1 MIRLKYIEDGEAVT
15 EFNYERWIE
24 KVLLSYDSRL
34 PSEYLLCTEIP
45 FLAVRKEIAEGRI
58 KAEEVTFIF
67 DDKEYQITEEGDM
80 YGDIPYDLFEVGFK
94 LICAINRATRDNLPR
109 RK

>member
-1 MIRLKYIEDGEAVT
+1 MIRLKYVEEGEAVT

-24 KVLLSYDSRL
+24 KVLLSYDSEL
-34 PSEYLLCTEIP
+34 PSEYFLCTEIP

-58 KAEEVTFIF
+58 KAHKVTFIF

-80 YGDIPYDLFEVGFK
+80 YGDIPYGLFHVGYDLV
-94 LICAINRATRDNLPR
+94 CAINRATRDKLPR
-109 RK
+109 RD